1 MVPDGHNVDD
11 GPEAVGTADPEAEE
25 TTDSSGPVVVPVGR
39 GPQVVYGSGT
49 K

>member
-11 GPEAVGTADPEAEE
+11 GSESVRTADPESAE
-25 TTDSSGPVVVPVGR
+25 TADSSGLVVVPVGR

>member
-1 MVPDGHNVDD
+1 MVPDGHDVND
-11 GPEAVGTADPEAEE
+11 GSEAVRTVDPEAEE
-25 TTDSSGPVVVPVGR
+25 TTDSSGRVVVPLER